1 MAAPQLITLA
11 QEFIKMPAYAD
22 RIPEAVRND
31 ITKLGYYIASETFD
45 PTVLTPWL
53 QGMLTK
59 IGKQLVEGYEHGGT
73 SFNTFDKGEIPIGG
87 YIENDFIGAV
97 AGEKYPL
104 EMTNGESID
113 PFVVNKPKVTVTY
126 FALNFGMQY
135 WTSIRDVSLSEAVI
149 SNEAMANFIQACIGV
164 LAESYK
170 LDKYLTIREM
180 FGAGDIYGKTVD
192 YAINGTETSL
202 TQEEAIGI
210 VNTITTT
217 AKAMTWDNTQYNKAA
232 VLNSVKKDDLVLV
245 ISAPVHEMIKSALR
259 TVFHADIDFKV
270 NEVVEVDGFGT
281 VGAQAGMYAAL
292 VSRKAVK
299 LYNKQNMRTNNIF
312 NVRGEYWNHFLKGLG
327 WIGYANVAPAV
338 KLTLSAKG

>member
-1 MAAPQLITLA
+1 MAAPNLITLA
-11 QEFIKMPAYAD
+11 QAYINMPPYAD

-31 ITKLGYYIASETFD
+31 ITRLGYYIESSKFD
-45 PTVLTPWL
+45 PTTLTPWL
-53 QGMLTK
+53 SNMLNK

-73 SFNTFDKGEIPIGG
+73 SFDTFDKGEIPIGG
-87 YIENDFIGAV
+87 YIENDYVGVV
-97 AGEKYPL
+97 AGEAYPL
-104 EMTNGESID
+104 AMTDGASID
-113 PFVVNKPKVTVTY
+113 PFVVKKPSVTVTY

-149 SNEAMANFIQACIGV
+149 SNEAMANFIQLCIGV

-170 LDKYLTIREM
+170 LDKYLTVREM

-192 YAINGTETSL
+192 TAINGTETAL
-202 TQEEAIGI
+202 TQEEAIEI
-210 VNTITTT
+210 VTAITTT
-217 AKAMTWDNTQYNKAA
+217 AKAMTWDNTQYNKAG
-232 VLNSVKKDDLVLV
+232 VLNSVKKDDLVLI

-281 VGAQAGMYAAL
+281 AGATAGMYAAL
-292 VSRKAVK
+292 VSRKGVK

-312 NVRGEYWNHFLKGLG
+312 NPRGEYWNHFLKGLG
-327 WIGYANVAPAV
+327 WIGYANVAPAT
-338 KLTLSAKG
+338 KFILSAKG